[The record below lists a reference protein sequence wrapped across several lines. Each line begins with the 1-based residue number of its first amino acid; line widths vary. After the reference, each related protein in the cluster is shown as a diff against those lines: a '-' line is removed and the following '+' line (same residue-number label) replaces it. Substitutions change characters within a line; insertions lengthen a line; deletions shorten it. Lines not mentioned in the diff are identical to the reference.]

1 MHRLFGIIIA
11 ILTLFPYAAQA
22 QIKFTPAAK
31 PIIKEEVFHYDSTYN
46 FPGERIKE
54 LKGQELYVI
63 PRAENLREFGYRF
76 FYTSYHRT
84 TDPSN
89 NTETYELFAGRTFIV
104 EEILPEHP
112 KETYKIKERSIL
124 KLRDKES
131 GAEYYYEYRSNFHN
145 SFPFIIMGY
154 YEKEKSACLGKQIV
168 LKPGKNWRKGVSWEN
183 EPLYDFRTGE
193 EVAVDPNEPWTVEDL
208 TVEEQ
213 YFTLSYVIR
222 NAKGETLTIGI
233 SDVNAYKRS
242 SSPCALFLNDT
253 LRYVKEKL
261 PQFYDAIM
269 KSEVMIGMTPTLV
282 RYAWG
287 DPQSITETSSGN
299 MWSCRGNFLY
309 FKDGK
314 LVSFR

>member
-1 MHRLFGIIIA
+1 MHRPFWLTVSIITM
-11 ILTLFPYAAQA
+11 LHCTAQA

-31 PIIKEEVFHYDSTYN
+31 PIVKEEVFHYDSTYN

-63 PRAENLREFGYRF
+63 PVPESQKKYGYMD
-76 FYTSYHRT
+76 FYTTYIRT
-84 TDPSN
+84 TDPSCE
-89 NTETYELFAGRTFIV
+89 TKTYELFAGRTFIL
-104 EEILPEHP
+104 EEILPQHP
-112 KETYKIKERSIL
+112 NTRVKDKEISIL

-131 GAEYYYEYRSNFHN
+131 GTEYYYEYYSSLHN
-145 SFPFIIMGY
+145 SFPFIVMGY

-168 LKPGKNWRKGVSWEN
+168 LKPGKNWRKGISE
-183 EPLYDFRTGE
+183 EKMPLYDFSTGE
-193 EVAVDPNEPWTVEDL
+193 EVTVDPNDPWTVEDL

-233 SDVNAYKRS
+233 SDVNAYKRG

-253 LRYVKEKL
+253 LTYVKEKM

-269 KSEVMIGMTPTLV
+269 KSEVMVGMTPALV

-287 DPQSITETSSGN
+287 APQSITKTSYGN
-299 MWSCRGNFLY
+299 MWSFRGNFLY

-314 LVSFR
+314 LASFR